1 MGLPS
6 NCMESQCSVEETCSD
21 RFFCG
26 ESESFLRV
34 IFPRTPSRC
43 YSGSTLA
50 PSSYLVN
57 VNASRSSARQ
67 LTTEA
72 QKTQRT
78 QKNFTPVSPL
88 FYVAFAL
95 PLQRAQHPLPP
106 RRSTTELFLAS
117 ESRPGNH
124 TFWQPDRTIHSP
136 LAFRSSRVRAMF
148 VTFAMGRCSLAPADD
163 FATVPVTPAARLSGI
178 TTPSAPEA
186 SAVRRIAPRLCGSST
201 PSSTMTS
208 EYCPR
213 FAAITSSKSAYCFD
227 EVTATTP

>member
-43 YSGSTLA
+43 CSGSTLA

-124 TFWQPDRTIHSP
+124 TFWQPDRAILCLP
-136 LAFRSSRVRAMF
+136 LPTQLRNPSCSQRCRSFVSRARQDLQSIVPWLSGLRG
-148 VTFAMGRCSLAPADD
+148 FARCSLPSLWAD
-163 FATVPVTPAARLSGI
+163 VRLRQRTI
-178 TTPSAPEA
+178 
-186 SAVRRIAPRLCGSST
+186 
-201 PSSTMTS
+201 
-208 EYCPR
+208 
-213 FAAITSSKSAYCFD
+213 
-227 EVTATTP
+227 